1 LSCILWEEKVQR
13 GRGIKAQ
20 SGRIDSISRI
30 LDRFLSRFVSFQMKL
45 AQNNPPIGG
54 SKTKTFSPNSY
65 ALFQNFP
72 HKRVLSNEI
81 FWPKRKMRDI
91 TAKSIF

>member
-1 LSCILWEEKVQR
+1 
-13 GRGIKAQ
+13 
-20 SGRIDSISRI
+20 
-30 LDRFLSRFVSFQMKL
+30 MKL

-81 FWPKRKMRDI
+81 FWPKKEDERYHCQVNLLTI
-91 TAKSIF
+91 S